1 MLMLATMWLLTL
13 AIFLEMAHRAPV
25 IDDWFD

>member
-1 MLMLATMWLLTL
+1 MLMLATIWLFSL

-25 IDDWFD
+25 IDWLD